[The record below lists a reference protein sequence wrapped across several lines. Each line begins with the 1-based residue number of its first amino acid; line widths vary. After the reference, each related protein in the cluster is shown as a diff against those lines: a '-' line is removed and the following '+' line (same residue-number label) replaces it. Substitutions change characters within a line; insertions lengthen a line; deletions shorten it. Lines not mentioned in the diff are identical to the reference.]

1 MSTYSEYKGRFYYL
15 LHPRLTIILATL
27 CPGGRINLMPASWN
41 TPVSE
46 DPPTVGV
53 AVDKESYTREC
64 LEYSSE
70 ATINIP
76 SSEQANL
83 VYSLG
88 TISGREVDK
97 VKVYNVGFV
106 DSKMVKVPGID
117 GSLAIMEGKVIDKL
131 EIGDVVFYVF
141 HVVRAI
147 YRDGVADEYGYNFG
161 ATNVLLHGSGK
172 VFYKVD
178 PRKIWARKI

>member
-27 CPGGRINLMPASWN
+27 CPNGRINLMPASWN

-64 LEYSSE
+64 LEYSGE
-70 ATINIP
+70 ATINVP

-147 YRDGVADEYGYNFG
+147 YRDSVADEYGYNF
-161 ATNVLLHGSGK
+161 AAANVLLHGSGK

-178 PRKIWARKI
+178 PKKIWARKI